1 MPKAKDVLVEEL
13 AKVDDVCGR
22 DIKNSVIDA
31 AMRVARLR
39 KNQIELTDLRKS
51 IEGIKKSRINVDSE
65 SKSLTPEE
73 NKQITE
79 KVKAATAREGNCDE
93 E

>member
-22 DIKNSVIDA
+22 DIKNAVIDA

-79 KVKAATAREGNCDE
+79 KVKAAIAREGNCDE